1 MSLLFSGFKA
11 AASPHVAGLI
21 CFLSLIF
28 FFFFFNRADP
38 LRLLFPQHLTA
49 SLEQATKAFFLE
61 PAGGQGR
68 ATSKGMQSG
77 SDVLVIVL
85 PCASAPH
92 CPEAALN
99 RQAQRPPFKV
109 GTTCSIRRPAFAS
122 ALVPSSHIHR
132 FPARGGELA
141 LKWAF
146 FFSLSHSLSVSPS
159 LFLSLLLSQNLRL
172 YFEIAPDWQSSPLSS
187 STEQGRFTP
196 GYRSAVGVLRFSC
209 EVGASVGLFSPLRG
223 REGTNPT
230 PGTGGLR
237 PAELNGNLEIDVPTS
252 IF

>member
-1 MSLLFSGFKA
+1 MDRDVPSLLRVQSCRQPRGR
-11 AASPHVAGLI
+11 LDL
-21 CFLSLIF
+21 FLMF
-28 FFFFFNRADP
+28 NFFFFFNRADP

-122 ALVPSSHIHR
+122 ALVPSSHTHR

-146 FFSLSHSLSVSPS
+146 FFSLSLSLCLSLS
-159 LFLSLLLSQNLRL
+159 L
-172 YFEIAPDWQSSPLSS
+172 PLSPPEPKL
-187 STEQGRFTP
+187 TIVF
-196 GYRSAVGVLRFSC
+196 
-209 EVGASVGLFSPLRG
+209 
-223 REGTNPT
+223 
-230 PGTGGLR
+230 
-237 PAELNGNLEIDVPTS
+237 
-252 IF
+252 

>member
-11 AASPHVAGLI
+11 TASPHVAGLI
-21 CFLSLIF
+21 CFLSLI
-28 FFFFFNRADP
+28 FFFNRADP

-49 SLEQATKAFFLE
+49 SLERATKAFFLE

-85 PCASAPH
+85 PCVSAPH

-122 ALVPSSHIHR
+122 APLPSSHTHR

-146 FFSLSHSLSVSPS
+146 FLLSLSLSHSLSVSPS

-172 YFEIAPDWQSSPLSS
+172 YFEIAPDWQSFPL
-187 STEQGRFTP
+187 STEQGQFTT
-196 GYRSAVGVLRFSC
+196 GCRSAVGALGLSC
-209 EVGASVGLFSPLRG
+209 EVGASVGPAFPSE
-223 REGTNPT
+223 REGGGANPT
-230 PGTGGLR
+230 PGTRGSE
-237 PAELNGNLEIDVPTS
+237 AC
-252 IF
+252 